1 MTDGLYKLE
10 AGIWISGLMKAG
22 RLTNSKVRMLFGA
35 LGNWENLY
43 DAKPETILEIL
54 EESGEIPVSAEH
66 FLKSEDERSRAASES
81 KRCDSLY
88 GKGSFKCFFINEKVY
103 PYKLKELTSAPAVI
117 YFCSNTNT
125 DTGIMN
131 SSFCAAVVGTRVPS
145 HYGRKVTEKIISGLE
160 GTKSIIISGMARG
173 IDSIAHISAI
183 RSGLSTAAILGC
195 GGDIVYPP
203 ESFELMKSIISAG
216 MILSECLP
224 GTRPVRSYFP
234 ARNRLI
240 SGSSDCVI
248 VTEASEDSGTMITTN
263 FAGEQGRDV
272 FAVPGSV
279 FSPLSSG
286 TNKLIQDGAYVITS
300 ARDIIENYRYD
311 ILNSGHRKAVFNEQV
326 IKTDNYPVKLKKIVD
341 LIRNDQMTF
350 EELAGISGLTISKLT
365 ELLTEGEISGHI
377 GFEKGRYFLT

>member
-10 AGIWISGLMKAG
+10 AGIWISGLMKSG
-22 RLTNSKVRMLFGA
+22 RLANLKVRMLFNT

-43 DAKPETILEIL
+43 DAKPETIMEIL
-54 EESGEIPVSAEH
+54 DESGEIPIPAEQ
-66 FLKSEDERSRAASES
+66 FLKSEDERSKAASES

-88 GKGSFKCFFINEKVY
+88 GKGSFKCFFINEEVY
-103 PYKLKELTSAPAVI
+103 PFKLKELTSAPAVI
-117 YFCSNTNT
+117 YCCSDT

-131 SSFCAAVVGTRVPS
+131 SAFCAAVVGTRTPS
-145 HYGRKVTEKIISGLE
+145 HYGRKITEKIISGLE
-160 GTKSIIISGMARG
+160 GTRSIIISGMARG
-173 IDSIAHISAI
+173 IDTIAHISAI
-183 RSGLSTAAILGC
+183 RSGLPTAAILGC
-195 GGDIVYPP
+195 GADISYPP
-203 ESFELMKSIISAG
+203 ENFEMMKNIIREG

-263 FAGEQGRDV
+263 FAGDQGRDV

-300 ARDIIENYRYD
+300 ARDIIENYRFD
-311 ILNSGHRKAVFNEQV
+311 ILNSGHRKAVLNEQV
-326 IKTDNYPVKLKKIVD
+326 NQTDNYPVKLKTIVD

-350 EELAGISGLTISKLT
+350 EELAGKSGLTISKLT